1 MSRFQGGLAVVTV
14 VGALSVMAVSAP
26 ARADMA
32 MQKKAKELKIAS
44 VQNCQS
50 CHTDKMPKKGAAG
63 VNEMGQWLMDQKK
76 TKKAKEVDVAWLKDF
91 KPKAK

>member
-1 MSRFQGGLAVVTV
+1 MRTVLGGSMALAAAAAIVGLA
-14 VGALSVMAVSAP
+14 SSP

-50 CHTDKMPKKGAAG
+50 CHTDKMPKKGAAA
-63 VNEMGQWLMDQKK
+63 VNEMGKWLADEKK
-76 TKKAKEVDVAWLKDF
+76 ARKAKEIDVGWLKDY
-91 KPKAK
+91 KAKAK

>member
-1 MSRFQGGLAVVTV
+1 MRKVLGGSVALVAAVAIA
-14 VGALSVMAVSAP
+14 GLSSPA

-50 CHTDKMPKKGAAG
+50 CHTDKMPKKGAAA
-63 VNEMGQWLMDQKK
+63 VNEMGKWLVDQKK
-76 TKKAKEVDVAWLKDF
+76 ARKAKEVDVAWLKDY
-91 KPKAK
+91 KAKAQ

>member
-1 MSRFQGGLAVVTV
+1 MRTVLGPVALVAAAAIAGLA
-14 VGALSVMAVSAP
+14 SAP

-32 MQKKAKELKIAS
+32 MQKKAKELKLAA

-50 CHTDKMPKKGAAG
+50 CHADKMPKKGAAA
-63 VNEMGQWLMDQKK
+63 VNEMGKWLVDQKK
-76 TKKAKEVDVAWLKDF
+76 ARKAKEIDVAWLKDY